1 MLVTIFFGLPET
13 LYVRSRTN
21 LRTADKP
28 LDDVHLSKKTYI
40 NRLALWSNHPELH
53 LKANQF
59 VLPAF
64 KVSLWHHIWE
74 NEPTRI
80 RWRGTPAYSFHV
92 YTTRHSMDLQAFC
105 LL

>member
-1 MLVTIFFGLPET
+1 MNLGIFKFASILNAVMLVTIFFGLPET

-64 KVSLWHHIWE
+64 KVSLQNRIWR
-74 NEPTRI
+74 NKIT
-80 RWRGTPAYSFHV
+80 
-92 YTTRHSMDLQAFC
+92 
-105 LL
+105 

>member
-21 LRTADKP
+21 FRTADKP
-28 LDDVHLSKKTYI
+28 LDDVRLSKKTYMS
-40 NRLALWSNHPELH
+40 RLALWSNHPELH

-64 KVSLWHHIWE
+64 KV
-74 NEPTRI
+74 
-80 RWRGTPAYSFHV
+80 
-92 YTTRHSMDLQAFC
+92 LQP
-105 LL
+105 LRS